1 MARFPELQPNELTPE
16 QKQVYDTIS
25 SGPRG
30 GVRGPLAVWLRRPKL
45 AQWAQGLGEYCRY
58 NSSLEKR
65 LSELA
70 ILATARLWGSEYEW
84 YAHEPQARA
93 AGVPEAIIEAIR
105 TNATPRFEK
114 TDEAIVYEVS
124 LTLNHTRKI
133 PDKLYNEALKI
144 LGEARL
150 IDLIGV
156 LGYYTL
162 ISMTINAFEVE
173 QPADAPKRLG

>member
-1 MARFPELQPNELTPE
+1 MARFPELDPASLTPE
-16 QKQVYDTIS
+16 QKQVYDTIA

-65 LSELA
+65 FSELA

-84 YAHEPQARA
+84 FAHEPQARA

-105 TNATPRFEK
+105 VNDTPKFHNE
-114 TDEAIVYEVS
+114 DDAVVYEVAV
-124 LTLNHTRKI
+124 TLNRTRKI
-133 PDKLYNEALKI
+133 PDDLYQKALKI
-144 LGEARL
+144 LGEGKL
-150 IDLIGV
+150 VDLIGV

-173 QPADAPKRLG
+173 APAGSPKRL

>member
-1 MARFPELQPNELTPE
+1 MLFR
-16 QKQVYDTIS
+16 S
-25 SGPRG
+25 
-30 GVRGPLAVWLRRPKL
+30 
-45 AQWAQGLGEYCRY
+45 
-58 NSSLEKR
+58 
-65 LSELA
+65 
-70 ILATARLWGSEYEW
+70 
-84 YAHEPQARA
+84 EPQARA

-173 QPADAPKRLG
+173 QPADAPKPMEQTGGSNGEWGASWGELFHRPLGKSIASEIPAQSSCSSR